1 MNYPGGKGGVY
12 QKLINIMP
20 PHEVYIET
28 HLGGGAIMR
37 NKRPAKINIGIEID
51 PKVIAMWSSN
61 TTPKNF
67 KLICKDAI
75 EYLNDYQFTGK
86 ELVYCDPPYLRNTR
100 KKYYPL
106 YKHEYTIEQHVELL
120 KVIKSLPCM
129 VMISG
134 YKSQLYMEFLK
145 DWHTNFFQATT
156 HHGTAT
162 EWIWMNYS
170 LPEQLHDYR
179 YLGDNFRERERI
191 KKKTKRWILRLKKM
205 PALER
210 KALLSAIYP
219 VFNKNI
225 KEANL

>member
-1 MNYPGGKGGVY
+1 
-12 QKLINIMP
+12 
-20 PHEVYIET
+20 
-28 HLGGGAIMR
+28 
-37 NKRPAKINIGIEID
+37 
-51 PKVIAMWSSN
+51 
-61 TTPKNF
+61 
-67 KLICKDAI
+67 
-75 EYLNDYQFTGK
+75 
-86 ELVYCDPPYLRNTR
+86 
-100 KKYYPL
+100 
-106 YKHEYTIEQHVELL
+106 
-120 KVIKSLPCM
+120 M